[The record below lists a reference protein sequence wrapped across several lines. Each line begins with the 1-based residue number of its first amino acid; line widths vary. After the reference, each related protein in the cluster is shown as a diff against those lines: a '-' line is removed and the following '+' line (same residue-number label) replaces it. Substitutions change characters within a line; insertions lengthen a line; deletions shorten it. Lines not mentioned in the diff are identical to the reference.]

1 MRACPAGA
9 GRHGPVVDD
18 DYCYLT
24 TTGRQTGRDHRV
36 EMWYERDGATVYL
49 LAGAGRST
57 DWVRNLEAD
66 PRARIRIGDQELT
79 ATGRVL
85 DEPGDREEA
94 AMARE
99 LLYTKYQPRYEGLLD
114 DWRDRALP
122 VALDLQ
128 VS

>member
-1 MRACPAGA
+1 M
-9 GRHGPVVDD
+9 VDD
-18 DYCYLT
+18 DYCHLI

-36 EMWYERDGATVYL
+36 EMWYVRDGSTVYL

-85 DEPGDREEA
+85 DAPGDREEA

-128 VS
+128 LAS